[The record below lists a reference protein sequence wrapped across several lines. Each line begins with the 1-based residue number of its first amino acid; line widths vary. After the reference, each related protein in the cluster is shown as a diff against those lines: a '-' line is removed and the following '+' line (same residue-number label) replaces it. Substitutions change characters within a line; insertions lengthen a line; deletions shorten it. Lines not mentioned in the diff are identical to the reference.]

1 VLDEAVPSGMLQD
14 LSGEPHVGTKRADTQ
29 LGHLVGELLQ
39 KLPLLNSEWV
49 IYGHID
55 RPGRANL

>member
-1 VLDEAVPSGMLQD
+1 MPSGMLQD